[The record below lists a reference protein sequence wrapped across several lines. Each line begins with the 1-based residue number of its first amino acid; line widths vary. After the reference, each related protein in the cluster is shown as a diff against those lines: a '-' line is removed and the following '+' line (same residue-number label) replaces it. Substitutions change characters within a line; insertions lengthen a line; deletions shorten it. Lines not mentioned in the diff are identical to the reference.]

1 MLKDKDTS
9 TNGKLG
15 MGCDE
20 DLNTTEKED
29 LKADVVHMNC
39 AAHVVDF
46 LRTNM
51 STSAAGVYSLQVRE
65 CQGIPELRSLHVV
78 RGYSRTDGHCIAV
91 RELTCF
97 CFIVCM

>member
-9 TNGKLG
+9 TSGRLG
-15 MGCDE
+15 IGCDE

-51 STSAAGVYSLQVRE
+51 STSTVGVYSSQGRDIKRVFWEVRIDEVNREKTWE
-65 CQGIPELRSLHVV
+65 CQGIPEL
-78 RGYSRTDGHCIAV
+78 
-91 RELTCF
+91 
-97 CFIVCM
+97 